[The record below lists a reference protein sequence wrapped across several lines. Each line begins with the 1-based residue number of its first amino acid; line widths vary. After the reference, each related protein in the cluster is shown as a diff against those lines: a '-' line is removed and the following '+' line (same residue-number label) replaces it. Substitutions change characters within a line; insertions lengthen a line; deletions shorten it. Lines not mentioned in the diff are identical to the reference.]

1 MTERESWE
9 HYVGLN
15 WTDRFSDPVD
25 EEEEIRIDA
34 TIDAS
39 ELSEEDFGKVD
50 DKIFELSHYE
60 EDFCPKADFSVKYFA
75 KEGDDFDTCFEIHG
89 WANESVYEELLESID
104 YYGLKLSKIA

>member
-25 EEEEIRIDA
+25 EEEE
-34 TIDAS
+34 
-39 ELSEEDFGKVD
+39 KVD